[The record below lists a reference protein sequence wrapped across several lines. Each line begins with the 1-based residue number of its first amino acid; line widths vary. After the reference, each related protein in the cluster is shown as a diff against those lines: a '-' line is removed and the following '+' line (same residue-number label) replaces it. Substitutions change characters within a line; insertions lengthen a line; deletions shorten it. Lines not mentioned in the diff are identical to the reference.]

1 MIEWIDFE
9 KKMEEYPIFT
19 IDNKSKQ
26 NIVLFGNCHVAPIG
40 YFLNYLLDNKYNIYI
55 IISWYCDKVGFENF
69 DMTKVNNKILNILQ
83 ENCDIFLYQQHIKDY
98 GVNASIIEKLP
109 NTKAIIYKLPNLRLV
124 FTTLDKKEYDRSLE
138 ILSYNIE
145 YSDFSNFDFIVNNIK
160 TIRFFNTPEHPT
172 HYILYLLSKDIVN
185 KINNNNKKITI
196 EDYYNQYNRGDF
208 KKIKEFI
215 SLPGFDEITSTNSK
229 ITSISIDAD
238 YFNYI
243 QLNEPYTNN

>member
-9 KKMEEYPIFT
+9 KKMDLYPYFM

-26 NIVLFGNCHVAPIG
+26 NIVLFGNCHVATMG
-40 YFLNYLLDNKYNIYI
+40 YFLSYLLDKKYNIYI
-55 IISWYCDKVGFENF
+55 IISWYCDKVGLDKF
-69 DMTKVNNKILNILQ
+69 DMTKVNNKILDILQ
-83 ENCDIFLYQQHIKDY
+83 NNCDIFLYQQHIKDY
-98 GVNASIIEKLP
+98 GVNASIIETLP
-109 NTKAIIYKLPNLRLV
+109 NIKATIYKLPNLRLV

-145 YSDFSNFDFIVNNIK
+145 YSDFSHFDFIISNLK

-185 KINNNNKKITI
+185 KINNNNKKVTI
-196 EDYYNQYNRGDF
+196 EDYHNQDNRDDF

-215 SLPGFDEITSTNSK
+215 SLPGFDEITSKNTK
-229 ITSISIDAD
+229 ITGISVDAD
-238 YFNYI
+238 YFNYV
-243 QLNEPYTNN
+243 EEEKEEE